1 MEWLSGLFLGCF
13 IFGLVFTV
21 ASFLLGGFSH
31 FGVHATQAGHD
42 AGAAHFHAGHHAAPP
57 HATGHNDNNNAGG
70 FGWFSFNALVA
81 FLTCFGA
88 GGFILS
94 EAGVPKI
101 FTVPGALATGLVA
114 YFLVYLFIV
123 KLLIPAQTPVMREE
137 DYDLS
142 GTVGKVTGT
151 IFKGGLG
158 EVTYTKFGTTRA
170 IPARSVKDKDFPH
183 NLQVVILSAK
193 DGVAL
198 VDNLEEL
205 LAGDEQ
211 KKWEESGISLDT
223 PAPEQENSKA

>member
-31 FGVHATQAGHD
+31 FGGHD
-42 AGAAHFHAGHHAAPP
+42 SQVAHDSGATHFHAGHHAVQS
-57 HATGHNDNNNAGG
+57 HGTGHNDNGRAGG

-94 EAGVPKI
+94 EYGVPEI
-101 FTVPGALATGLVA
+101 FTVPGALAIGLAA

-137 DYDLS
+137 DYNLS

-170 IPARSVKDKDFPH
+170 IPARSVKDKELPH

-193 DGVAL
+193 DGVAV

-205 LAGDEQ
+205 LAGNEQ
-211 KKWEESGISLDT
+211 KKWEESGVLIE
-223 PAPEQENSKA
+223 APVLEQEKDKA